1 MLASLVFGMTSV
13 SALLLVLE
21 PGPVA
26 PLSGVTLRSI
36 DDTSSAEAA
45 ADRLF
50 ETPDALDWRAI
61 VIHDSGSAIGSS
73 QSINRVHDQLGRGG
87 LGYHFVVN
95 NGSDEVD
102 GLIEVGFRW
111 QRQMIGGYLEGD
123 GSDWYHRH
131 AIGVCLIGNADR
143 SAPTEAQMR
152 ELVWLVRQLQARFGI
167 ADDRVLVQVGGDP
180 ARGSVLFP
188 EATFRD
194 QLAGR

>member
-26 PLSGVTLRSI
+26 PLSGVSLRSI
-36 DDTSSAEAA
+36 DDTSAGEAA

-50 ETPDALDWRAI
+50 QTPDSLDWRKI
-61 VIHDSGSAIGSS
+61 VIHDSGSPIGSS

-102 GLIEVGFRW
+102 GLIEVGYRW
-111 QRQMIGGYLEGD
+111 QRQMIGGYLDGP
-123 GSDWYHRH
+123 GSDWYHKH
-131 AIGVCLIGNADR
+131 AIGICLIGDADR
-143 SAPTEAQMR
+143 SGPTEAQMR

-167 ADDRVLVQVGGDP
+167 SDDEVRVQVGSDP
-180 ARGSVLFP
+180 VRGSVLFP
-188 EATFRD
+188 EARFRD
-194 QLAGR
+194 QLLGR